1 MHSPADPVAAVL
13 AADFTLGY
21 FYKILL
27 DLEPACG
34 GHDLLGES
42 YKDVIDYYATVT

>member
-13 AADFTLGY
+13 AADFTVGY

-34 GHDLLGES
+34 GDDIFGES
-42 YKDVIDYYATVT
+42 